1 MEKKNKTETNDQKKE
16 QPQWSNSGSIA
27 FSPAWDVLMSVV
39 NKRRPYE
46 PDDFKPETFIP
57 DICLA
62 APLAIG
68 AAMKLMPMIQFML
81 TNGKCM

>member
-1 MEKKNKTETNDQKKE
+1 MEKKNKKTNEQKKK
-16 QPQWSNSGSIA
+16 QFQRARAGSVE
-27 FSPAWDVLMSVV
+27 FSEEFDVLMSVV

-62 APLAIG
+62 APLAVS
-68 AAMKLMPMIQFML
+68 AAIKLMPMIQFML